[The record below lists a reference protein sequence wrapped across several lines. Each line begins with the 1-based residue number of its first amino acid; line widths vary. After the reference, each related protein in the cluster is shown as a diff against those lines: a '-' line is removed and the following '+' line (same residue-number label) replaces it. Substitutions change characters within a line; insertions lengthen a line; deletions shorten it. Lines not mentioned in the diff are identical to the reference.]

1 MQELECRVQE
11 LQKERDRLQE
21 AACGDVTVS
30 QVLEQTRRE
39 RDSALSR
46 WGEQKPGLQ

>member
-11 LQKERDRLQE
+11 LQEERDRLQD
-21 AACGDVTVS
+21 AACGDVTAS

-39 RDSALSR
+39 RDNALR
-46 WGEQKPGLQ
+46 R